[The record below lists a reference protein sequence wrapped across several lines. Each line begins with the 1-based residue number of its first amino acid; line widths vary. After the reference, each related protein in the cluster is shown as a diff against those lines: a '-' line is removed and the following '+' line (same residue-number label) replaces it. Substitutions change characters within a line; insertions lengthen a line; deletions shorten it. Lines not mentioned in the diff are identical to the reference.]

1 MPVSFDLTMNV
12 VTFLVS
18 LGLAAF
24 AGFLLRS
31 RQLAKKNRQISALES
46 EVADVSAEI
55 LEVQKEYCQ
64 LQSKM
69 KDTKDVPSPVVSI
82 KQVKEGNA

>member
-1 MPVSFDLTMNV
+1 MPELFDLTMNV
-12 VTFLVS
+12 LTFLVS

-31 RQLAKKNRQISALES
+31 RQLAKRNRQIASLER
-46 EVADVSAEI
+46 EVADASAEV
-55 LEVQKEYCQ
+55 LEVQKEFCL

-69 KDTKDVPSPVVSI
+69 KDAKDIPSPVVSI
-82 KQVKEGNA
+82 KQVKEDTA

>member
-1 MPVSFDLTMNV
+1 MNV

-24 AGFLLRS
+24 VGFLLRS

-46 EVADVSAEI
+46 EVADVGAEI
-55 LEVQKEYCQ
+55 LEVQKEYCE

-69 KDTKDVPSPVVSI
+69 KETKDAPSPVVSI
-82 KQVKEGNA
+82 KQVKEGTA

>member
-1 MPVSFDLTMNV
+1 MPVLFDLTMNV

-24 AGFLLRS
+24 VGFLLRS
-31 RQLAKKNRQISALES
+31 RQLAKKNRQISALET

-55 LEVQKEYCQ
+55 LEVQKEYCL

-82 KQVKEGNA
+82 KQVKEGTA